1 MKGSGLSEAF
11 LTCYGINANEH
22 MMSRKAVYRGL
33 HGNFLAASALQAK
46 WMTPLFPDSNLKTD
60 SCNSELGQSDVE
72 FASYNKCENEY
83 DNKEDIESI
92 GEEYIEVESNED
104 DFPFDTFSL

>member
-1 MKGSGLSEAF
+1 
-11 LTCYGINANEH
+11 
-22 MMSRKAVYRGL
+22 
-33 HGNFLAASALQAK
+33 
-46 WMTPLFPDSNLKTD
+46 MTPLFPDSNLKTD

-92 GEEYIEVESNED
+92 GEEYIEVDQMKMIFLSTHSACKIWKTSKD
-104 DFPFDTFSL
+104 